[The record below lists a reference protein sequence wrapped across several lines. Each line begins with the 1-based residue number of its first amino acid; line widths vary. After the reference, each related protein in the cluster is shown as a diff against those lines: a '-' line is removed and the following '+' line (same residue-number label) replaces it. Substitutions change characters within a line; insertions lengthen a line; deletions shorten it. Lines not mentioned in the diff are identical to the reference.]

1 MQHTQLVSPR
11 RGTLRNPKRLT
22 ATGKAAT
29 EKLTSGI
36 VGSTMGAEM
45 RAQFEKGDA
54 SSLDQMEQPTHA
66 DSGWKSTPQDI
77 DYPGELSLKIDATDT
92 LRGIVS
98 AELIVPV
105 ATCGQ
110 MTLLYPKWMP
120 GYHSP
125 QNPIELFAGLEI
137 KAGDLV
143 LDWKRDPIEV
153 YAFHIDVPERTA
165 ALEISFQFLS
175 PTTSTQGDVVVTE
188 DILNLQW
195 GRTLLY
201 PAGYYARRIN
211 VRASLTLPE
220 GWGHATVL
228 EAESHDGDTI
238 HFAAV
243 ALDVLVD
250 TPVMAGR
257 HCREIILA
265 DDGVV
270 RMNLF
275 AHQADDL
282 EITAEQAGLHAALI
296 EQADKLFGAR
306 HFDNYRFLVALT
318 EELGGG
324 GIEHHRSAEII
335 APPSYLTQWDP
346 NLTKR
351 DVFAHEF
358 THSWNGKFRRGADSW
373 TPSFEIPIR
382 NSLMWLYEGQ
392 TQYWGHV
399 LTTRAGLWPVKE
411 SLESLAKIAATYD
424 VRPGGLW
431 RTMADTTGDP
441 VINGRAP
448 LPWPS
453 WQRNEDYY
461 SEGQLMW
468 LAVDTQI
475 REASGDQRSLDD
487 FARAF
492 FGMDDG
498 SMATRTYDF
507 DEVVRTLNGVI
518 EHDWANFLDTQLY
531 RREEGA
537 PLEGLG
543 RGGYNLVYRE
553 YRTDF
558 CKSFDAQADQ
568 FDMRFSIGLNIGST
582 GTVQEVM
589 WGSAAFDAGLTAG
602 ALIQSVNGNDYSEQV
617 IGDAIEAA
625 KNGAPLLLTVRARS
639 QSRPREVNVAYSEG
653 HRFPHLE
660 QITGARTRLNE
671 ILAGR

>member
-1 MQHTQLVSPR
+1 MDKHPAISFATKEADCTVLEAPASTLQEMRSGWNAPPQDVDYC
-11 RGTLRNPKRLT
+11 GTLSL
-22 ATGKAAT
+22 
-29 EKLTSGI
+29 EI
-36 VGSTMGAEM
+36 
-45 RAQFEKGDA
+45 DA
-54 SSLDQMEQPTHA
+54 S
-66 DSGWKSTPQDI
+66 
-77 DYPGELSLKIDATDT
+77 DT
-92 LRGIVS
+92 YRGIVS
-98 AELIVPV
+98 GRLVVPV
-105 ATCGQ
+105 AHGGP
-110 MTLLYPKWMP
+110 MTLFYPKWMP

-143 LDWKRDPIEV
+143 LDWKRDPVEV
-153 YAFHIDVPERTA
+153 YAFHIDVPSGTTA
-165 ALEISFQFLS
+165 LDITFQFLS
-175 PTTSTQGDVVVTE
+175 PTTSSQGDVVVTE
-188 DILNLQW
+188 DMLNLQW

-201 PAGYYARRIN
+201 PAGHFTRRIQ
-211 VRASLTLPE
+211 VRPTLTLPE
-220 GWGHATVL
+220 NWQYATVL
-228 EAESHDGDTI
+228 ETERRDGDTV
-238 HFAAV
+238 HFAPTR
-243 ALDVLVD
+243 LDALVD
-250 TPVMAGR
+250 SPVMAGR
-257 HCREIILA
+257 HCHEVVLDQQGA
-265 DDGVV
+265 V

-275 AHQADDL
+275 AHDERDL
-282 EITAEQAGLHAALI
+282 AITTEQTARHAALV
-296 EQADKLFGAR
+296 EQADRLFGAR
-306 HFDNYRFLVALT
+306 HFDRYHFLVALS

-335 APPSYLTQWDP
+335 APPSYFTEWEP
-346 NLTKR
+346 NRTKR

-399 LTTRAGLWPVKE
+399 LTTRAGLWSTE
-411 SLESLAKIAATYD
+411 ASIEALAKIAATYD

-468 LAVDTQI
+468 LEVDTLI
-475 REASGDQRSLDD
+475 REKSGDQRSLDD

-498 SMATRTYDF
+498 SMATRTYDR
-507 DEVVRTLNGVI
+507 DEVVRTLDAIVA
-518 EHDWANFLDTQLY
+518 HDWADFLDTRLH

-537 PLEGLG
+537 PLEGLE
-543 RGGYNLVYRE
+543 RGGYRLVYRDR
-553 YRTDF
+553 RTDF
-558 CKSFDAQADQ
+558 CKSFDAQAEQ
-568 FDMRFSIGLNIGST
+568 FDMRFSIGLNIGNT

-602 ALIQSVNGNDYSEQV
+602 TSIQRVNGQDYSEQV

-625 KNGAPLLLTVRARS
+625 RGGAAPLRLTVKARA
-639 QSRPREVNVAYSEG
+639 QSRPREVVVDYPDG
-653 HRFPHLE
+653 HRFPHLAP
-660 QITGARTRLNE
+660 IAGARHRLDE
-671 ILAGR
+671 ILAAR

>member
-1 MQHTQLVSPR
+1 MGSGAIMSEQFDKQDSSVLVRPE
-11 RGTLRNPKRLT
+11 RLSQ
-22 ATGKAAT
+22 ATVESEWSSAPQDT
-29 EKLTSGI
+29 DYC
-36 VGSTMGAEM
+36 GALGLEI
-45 RAQFEKGDA
+45 DA
-54 SSLDQMEQPTHA
+54 S
-66 DSGWKSTPQDI
+66 
-77 DYPGELSLKIDATDT
+77 DT

-98 AELIVPV
+98 ARLIMPV
-105 ATCGQ
+105 AECGP
-110 MTLLYPKWMP
+110 MVLLYPKWMP

-143 LDWKRDPIEV
+143 LDWKRDPVEV
-153 YAFHIDVPERTA
+153 YAFHIDVPDGTT
-165 ALEISFQFLS
+165 ALEINFQFLS
-175 PTTSTQGDVVVTE
+175 PTTSSQGDVVVTE
-188 DILNLQW
+188 DMLNLQW

-201 PAGYYARRIN
+201 PAGYYARRIQ
-211 VRASLTLPE
+211 VRASIKLPE
-220 GWGHATVL
+220 GWNYATVL
-228 EAESHDGDTI
+228 EGGDRQGDTV

-243 ALDVLVD
+243 SLDVLVD
-250 TPVMAGR
+250 SPVMAGQ
-257 HCREIILA
+257 HCREVRLGK
-265 DDGVV
+265 DGAVH
-270 RMNLF
+270 MNLF
-275 AHQADDL
+275 AHRADDL
-282 EITAEQAGLHAALI
+282 EITAEQAALHAELV

-335 APPSYLTQWDP
+335 APPSYLTQWDS

-382 NSLMWLYEGQ
+382 NSLMWVYEGQ

-399 LTTRAGLWPVKE
+399 LTTRAGLWSTKA

-441 VINGRAP
+441 VINGRGP

-468 LAVDTQI
+468 LAVDTRI
-475 REASGDQRSLDD
+475 REATGDRRSLDD

-492 FGMDDG
+492 FGIDDG
-498 SMATRTYDF
+498 SMVTRTYDR
-507 DEVVRTLNGVI
+507 DEVVRTLNGIV
-518 EHDWANFLDTQLY
+518 EHDWADFLDTQLH

-537 PLEGLG
+537 PLEGLE
-543 RGGYNLVYRE
+543 RGGYRLVYRD

-568 FDMRFSIGLNIGST
+568 MDMRFSIGLNIGNT

-589 WGSAAFDAGLTAG
+589 WGSAAFEAGLTAG
-602 ALIQSVNGNDYSEQV
+602 ALIQSVNGQDYSEQV

-625 KNGAPLLLTVRARS
+625 KGGATPLLLTVKARS
-639 QSRPREVNVAYSEG
+639 QSRPREVKVSYREG

-660 QITGARTRLNE
+660 PIEGARRRLDE
-671 ILAGR
+671 ILTVR

>member
-1 MQHTQLVSPR
+1 MD
-11 RGTLRNPKRLT
+11 
-22 ATGKAAT
+22 
-29 EKLTSGI
+29 E
-36 VGSTMGAEM
+36 
-45 RAQFEKGDA
+45 QFEHSDA
-54 SSLDQMEQPTHA
+54 LILAERGPTPDGQPEPDQLPQPIAETEWHS
-66 DSGWKSTPQDI
+66 DPQDV
-77 DYPGELSLKIDATDT
+77 DYCGELNLDIDATDT
-92 LRGIVS
+92 RRGIVS
-98 AELIVPV
+98 ARLTIPV
-105 ATCGQ
+105 AKSGR

-137 KAGDLV
+137 KAGDLI
-143 LDWKRDPIEV
+143 LDWKRDPVEV
-153 YAFHIDVPERTA
+153 YAFHIDVPEGTA
-165 ALEISFQFLS
+165 TLDISFQFLS

-201 PAGYYARRIN
+201 PAGYYARRIK
-211 VRASLTLPE
+211 VRATVKLPE
-220 GWGHATVL
+220 GWRYATVL
-228 EAESHDGDTI
+228 EAEERNGDTI

-243 ALDVLVD
+243 SLDVLVD
-250 TPVMAGR
+250 SPVMAGQY
-257 HCREIILA
+257 CREVTLC
-265 DDGVV
+265 DDGAV
-270 RMNLF
+270 RLNLF
-275 AHQADDL
+275 AHQLDDL
-282 EITAEQAGLHAALI
+282 AITAEQAAMHAALV
-296 EQADKLFGAR
+296 EQADKLFKAR
-306 HFDNYRFLVALT
+306 HFDKYRFLVALT

-335 APPSYLTQWDP
+335 APPSHFRQWES

-373 TPSFEIPIR
+373 TPTFEVPIR

-399 LTTRAGLWPVKE
+399 LTTRAGLWPIKE
-411 SLESLAKIAATYD
+411 SRESLAKVAATYD

-468 LAVDTQI
+468 LAVDTRI

-498 SMATRTYDF
+498 SMVTRTYDRE
-507 DEVVRTLNGVI
+507 EVVRTLNGVV
-518 EHDWANFLDTQLY
+518 EHDWENFLDTQLH

-537 PLEGLG
+537 PLEGLE
-543 RGGYNLVYRE
+543 RGGYKLVYRDH
-553 YRTDF
+553 RTDF
-558 CKSFDAQADQ
+558 CKSFDAKADQ
-568 FDMRFSIGLNIGST
+568 FDMRFSIGLNIGNT

-602 ALIQSVNGNDYSEQV
+602 ALIQSVNGQDYSDQV

-625 KNGAPLLLTVRARS
+625 KGGAAPLLLTIKARS
-639 QSRPREVNVAYSEG
+639 QSRPREVEVDYKEG

-660 QITGARTRLNE
+660 PIAGARARLDE
-671 ILAGR
+671 IFSPR

>member
-1 MQHTQLVSPR
+1 M
-11 RGTLRNPKRLT
+11 
-22 ATGKAAT
+22 
-29 EKLTSGI
+29 LTSGA
-36 VGSTMGAEM
+36 VGSATGATMSD
-45 RAQFEKGDA
+45 QFDTQD
-54 SSLDQMEQPTHA
+54 SMTLDRSVRLPQPIVENA
-66 DSGWKSTPQDI
+66 WSVEPQDK
-77 DYPGELSLKIDATDT
+77 DYYGALKLDIDATDT

-98 AELIVPV
+98 AKLVMPV
-105 ATCGQ
+105 AKGGP

-137 KAGDLV
+137 KAGDLI
-143 LDWKRDPIEV
+143 LDWKRDPVEV
-153 YAFHIDVPERTA
+153 YAFHIDVPEGTGV
-165 ALEISFQFLS
+165 LDISFQFLS

-188 DILNLQW
+188 DMLNLQW

-201 PAGYYARRIN
+201 PAGYYARRIQ
-211 VRASLTLPE
+211 VQPSVKMPE
-220 GWGHATVL
+220 GWRYATVL
-228 EAESHDGDTI
+228 QAEDRQGDTV
-238 HFAAV
+238 HFAPV
-243 ALDVLVD
+243 SLDVLVD
-250 TPVMAGR
+250 SPVMAGQ
-257 HCREIILA
+257 HCREVTL
-265 DDGVV
+265 DTDGAVH
-270 RMNLF
+270 MNLF
-275 AHQADDL
+275 AHRADDL
-282 EITAEQAGLHAALI
+282 EITDEQAALHAALV

-335 APPSYLTQWDP
+335 APPSYLTQWES
-346 NLTKR
+346 NLPKR

-373 TPSFEIPIR
+373 TPSFEVPIR
-382 NSLMWLYEGQ
+382 NTLMWVYEGQ

-399 LTTRAGLWPVKE
+399 LTTRAGLWSIKS

-468 LAVDTQI
+468 LAVDTRI

-492 FGMDDG
+492 FGIDDG
-498 SMATRTYDF
+498 SMVTRTYDR
-507 DEVVRTLNGVI
+507 DEVVRTLNGIV
-518 EHDWANFLDTQLY
+518 EHDWANFLDTQLH

-537 PLEGLG
+537 PLEGLE
-543 RGGYNLVYRE
+543 RGGYRLLYRD

-558 CKSFDAQADQ
+558 CKSFDVQAEQ
-568 FDMRFSIGLNIGST
+568 FDMRFSIGLNMGNT

-589 WGSAAFDAGLTAG
+589 WGSAAFEAGLTAG
-602 ALIQSVNGNDYSEQV
+602 ALIQSVNGHDYSEQV
-617 IGDAIEAA
+617 IGDAVEAA
-625 KNGAPLLLTVRARS
+625 KDGTAPLLLTVKARS
-639 QSRPREVNVAYSEG
+639 QSRPREVKVDYSGG

-660 QITGARTRLNE
+660 PIEGARRRLDE
-671 ILAGR
+671 IFAGKGSMTVRGDDD